1 MEQVAYRTRWFFHP
15 ILIFI
20 FSILALALSL
30 ALYIYWY
37 VEVSSGLKDLV
48 YKFNLDADNILTLET
63 WVVILVLS
71 ILVGVILVGIF
82 IIFLYNLKMV
92 QLYRLQN
99 NFINNFT
106 HELKTPVT
114 SLSLYLE
121 TFMKHHL
128 PRDDQVKFL
137 EYMIEDIERLSE
149 NINRILSIAKIESKG
164 YIGEFVSM
172 DLIDTIDKF
181 IARHRQLF
189 QHCEITIH
197 NPSGSLFSYRI
208 NPPLFDMLLM
218 NLLTNAVKYNESDKP
233 KIDITFKLTNR
244 RLYIS
249 FKDNGI
255 GIEKGELK
263 KIFKK
268 FYQSGR
274 AEDRSAIGSGLGLHL
289 VQNIARIHKGKV
301 IAESKGRGQ
310 GSVLTLIFPFKRIAD
325 PV

>member
-20 FSILALALSL
+20 FSIVALALSL

-48 YKFNLDADNILTLET
+48 RKFNLDADNILTLET
-63 WVVILVLS
+63 WIVILVLS
-71 ILVGVILVGIF
+71 ILVGVILIGIF
-82 IIFLYNLKMV
+82 IIFFYNLKML

-121 TFMKHHL
+121 TFMKHKL
-128 PRDDQVKFL
+128 PREDQIRYL
-137 EYMIEDIERLSE
+137 GYMIKDIERLGE
-149 NINRILSIAKIESKG
+149 NINRILNIAKIESKG
-164 YIGEFVSM
+164 YINDFVFL
-172 DLIDTIDKF
+172 DLVDTVETFVTK
-181 IARHRQLF
+181 HRQLF
-189 QHCEITIH
+189 QQCEITVH
-197 NPSGSLFSYRI
+197 NPSGSAFLYRI
-208 NPPLFDMLLM
+208 NASLFDMLLM
-218 NLLTNAVKYNESDKP
+218 NLLTNAVKYNETDKP
-233 KIDITFKLTNR
+233 KIDITFELKHRKLH
-244 RLYIS
+244 IS

-263 KIFKK
+263 KVFKK
-268 FYQSGR
+268 FYQSGN
-274 AEDRSAIGSGLGLHL
+274 AEDRSAVGSGLGLHL

-301 IAESKGRGQ
+301 IAESKGKGQ
-310 GSVLTLIFPFKRIAD
+310 GSVFTLIVPFKKAAD
-325 PV
+325 

>member
-20 FSILALALSL
+20 FSIVALALSL

-48 YKFNLDADNILTLET
+48 RKFNLDADNILTLET
-63 WVVILVLS
+63 WIVILVLS
-71 ILVGVILVGIF
+71 ILVGVILIGIF
-82 IIFLYNLKMV
+82 IIFFYNLKML

-121 TFMKHHL
+121 TFMKHKL
-128 PRDDQVKFL
+128 PREDQIRYL
-137 EYMIEDIERLSE
+137 GYMIKDIERLGE
-149 NINRILSIAKIESKG
+149 NINRILNIAKIESKG
-164 YIGEFVSM
+164 YINDFVFL
-172 DLIDTIDKF
+172 DLVDTVETFVTK
-181 IARHRQLF
+181 HRQLF
-189 QHCEITIH
+189 QQCEITVH
-197 NPSGSLFSYRI
+197 NPSGSAFLYRI
-208 NPPLFDMLLM
+208 NASLFDMLLM
-218 NLLTNAVKYNESDKP
+218 NLLTNAVKYNETDKP
-233 KIDITFKLTNR
+233 KIDITFELKHRKLH
-244 RLYIS
+244 IS

-263 KIFKK
+263 KVFKK
-268 FYQSGR
+268 FYQSGN
-274 AEDRSAIGSGLGLHL
+274 AEDRSAVGSGLGLHL

-301 IAESKGRGQ
+301 IAESKGKGQ
-310 GSVLTLIFPFKRIAD
+310 GSVFTLIVPFKAATD
-325 PV
+325 

>member
-20 FSILALALSL
+20 FSIVALAMSL

-37 VEVSSGLKDLV
+37 VEASRGLKELV
-48 YKFNLDADNILTLET
+48 RKFNLDADNILTLET

-82 IIFLYNLKMV
+82 IIFLYNLKLI

-121 TFMKHHL
+121 TFMKHQL
-128 PRDDQVKFL
+128 PRDDQIRYL
-137 EYMIEDIERLSE
+137 GYMIKDIERLGE
-149 NINRILSIAKIESKG
+149 NINRILNIARIESKD
-164 YIGEFVSM
+164 YIGEFVNM
-172 DLIDTIDKF
+172 DLVDTVEKF
-181 IARHRQLF
+181 VANYRQFF
-189 QHCEITIH
+189 QQSEITVH
-197 NPSGSLFSYRI
+197 NPSGSAFLYRI
-208 NPPLFDMLLM
+208 NASLFEMLLM
-218 NLLTNAVKYNESDKP
+218 NLLTNAVKYNDSDKP
-233 KIDITFKLTNR
+233 KIDITFELIRRKLH
-244 RLYIS
+244 IS

-255 GIEKGELK
+255 GIERGELK
-263 KIFKK
+263 KVFKK
-268 FYQSGR
+268 FYQSGN
-274 AEDRSAIGSGLGLHL
+274 AEDRSAVGSGLGLHFI
-289 VQNIARIHKGKV
+289 QNIARIHKGKV
-301 IAESKGRGQ
+301 IADSKGQGQ
-310 GSVLTLIFPFKRIAD
+310 GSVFTLIFPYKKATD

>member
-1 MEQVAYRTRWFFHP
+1 MDQVAYRTRWFFHP

-20 FSILALALSL
+20 FSIVALAMSL

-37 VEVSSGLKDLV
+37 VKVSTGLKELV
-48 YKFNLDADNILTLET
+48 YKFNLDPGSILKLET

-82 IIFLYNLKMV
+82 IIFFYNLKMI

-121 TFMKHHL
+121 TFIKHEL
-128 PRDDQVKFL
+128 PRDDQIRYL
-137 EYMIEDIERLSE
+137 GYMIKDIERLSE
-149 NINRILSIAKIESKG
+149 NINRILNIAKIESKE

-172 DLIDTIDKF
+172 DLIDVVEKF
-181 IARHRQLF
+181 LINYRQLF
-189 QHCEITIH
+189 QHCEIAVH
-197 NPSGSLFSYRI
+197 NPSGSSFSYRI
-208 NPPLFDMLLM
+208 NASLFEMLVM
-218 NLLTNAVKYNESDKP
+218 NLMTNAVKYNESEKP
-233 KIDITFKLTNR
+233 KIDITFELKPH

-255 GIEKGELK
+255 GIEKEELK

-268 FYQSGR
+268 FYQSGN
-274 AEDRSAIGSGLGLHL
+274 AEDRSAVGSGLGLHL
-289 VQNIARIHKGKV
+289 VQNIVRVHKGKV
-301 IAESKGRGQ
+301 IADSKGRGQ
-310 GSVLTLIFPFKRIAD
+310 GSVFTLIFPFKQTTG
-325 PV
+325 PG

>member
-1 MEQVAYRTRWFFHP
+1 MEQIAYRTRWFFHP

-20 FSILALALSL
+20 FSIVALALSL

-48 YKFNLDADNILTLET
+48 QKFNLDADNILTLET
-63 WVVILVLS
+63 WIVILVLS

-82 IIFLYNLKMV
+82 IIFLYSIKMI

-121 TFMKHHL
+121 TFMKHKL
-128 PRDDQVKFL
+128 PREDQL
-137 EYMIEDIERLSE
+137 RYLGYMIKDIERLGE
-149 NINRILSIAKIESKG
+149 NINRILNIAKIESKG
-164 YIGEFVSM
+164 YINDFVFL
-172 DLIDTIDKF
+172 DLVDTVETFVTK
-181 IARHRQLF
+181 HRQLF
-189 QHCEITIH
+189 QQCEITVH
-197 NPSGSLFSYRI
+197 NPSGSAFLYRI
-208 NPPLFDMLLM
+208 NASLFDMLLM
-218 NLLTNAVKYNESDKP
+218 NLLTNAVKYNDTDKP
-233 KIDITFKLTNR
+233 KIDITFELKHR
-244 RLYIS
+244 KLYIS

-263 KIFKK
+263 KVFKK
-268 FYQSGR
+268 FYQSGN
-274 AEDRSAIGSGLGLHL
+274 AEDRSAVGSGLGLHL

-301 IAESKGRGQ
+301 IAESKGQGQ
-310 GSVLTLIFPFKRIAD
+310 GSVFTLIVPFKKATD
-325 PV
+325 